1 MRAILEVLLSLLA
14 VAGLLTLGWLWF
26 ARLLRPMG
34 GRHAVTLLPGV
45 GEGEE
50 LEQSLTG
57 LLWLRG
63 AGFTVGQIV
72 ILDRGLNRHGLALAQ
87 ALAQQE
93 PGVYLCPE
101 EQLGECLETF
111 WKQEGS
117 KN

>member
-1 MRAILEVLLSLLA
+1 MRAILEILLSLLA
-14 VAGLLTLGWLWF
+14 VGGLLTLGWLWF

-34 GRHAVTLLPGV
+34 GRHAVTLLPAQ

-72 ILDRGLNRHGLALAQ
+72 IVDRGLNRHGSALAQ
-87 ALAQQE
+87 ALAAQAS
-93 PGVYLCPE
+93 GVYLCPD
-101 EQLGECLETF
+101 QRLDECLEAF
-111 WKQEGS
+111 WKQDAED
-117 KN
+117 